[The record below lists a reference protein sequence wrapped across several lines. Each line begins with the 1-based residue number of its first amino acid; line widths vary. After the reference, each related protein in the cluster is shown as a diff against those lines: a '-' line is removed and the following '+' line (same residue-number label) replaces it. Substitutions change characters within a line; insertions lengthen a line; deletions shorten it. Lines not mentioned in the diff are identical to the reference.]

1 MSATTTTTTV
11 AVVQLAPVLGDVP
24 GNRQRALEAVGAAAA
39 AGARVVVLPELVT
52 TGYCFVDGEQA
63 RALAETLD
71 GSTVAALC
79 AVAARHELVVV
90 AGLALIDEA
99 GVLRNSAVV
108 ADAGG
113 VRAVYHKVHLWG
125 REPEVFTAGDAPP
138 PVVDTAHGRIGL
150 LVCYDLEFPEWV
162 RRVALEGAELVCVP
176 VNWPDPGRP
185 AGERPVEVATAQV
198 AAATN
203 RVFVAV
209 ADRVG
214 DERGTS
220 WIGGSVVAGPD
231 GYPLAL
237 SALDGRAQT
246 LLASCAL
253 GEARDKSVSRH
264 NDRLADRRPHL
275 YL

>member
-1 MSATTTTTTV
+1 MSATTTTTV

-24 GNRQRALEAVGAAAA
+24 GNRRRALEAVTAAAA

-52 TGYCFVDGEQA
+52 TGYCFTDAEQA
-63 RALAETLD
+63 RTLAEGID
-71 GSTVAALC
+71 GPSVAALV
-79 AVAARHELVVV
+79 ATAARHDLVVA
-90 AGLALIDEA
+90 AGLALLDEA
-99 GVLRNSAVV
+99 GVLRNSAVLV
-108 ADAGG
+108 DATG

-125 REPEVFTAGDAPP
+125 REPEIFTAGDAAP

-162 RRVALEGAELVCVP
+162 RRVALDGAELVCAP

-214 DERGTS
+214 EERGTS

-246 LLASCAL
+246 LLAPCAL
-253 GEARDKSVSRH
+253 AEARDKSVSRH

-275 YL
+275 YT